1 MSVTD
6 DTELTPLTPESGVPP
21 ANGMPGEG
29 EANDAYKN
37 GAESLFLIQPK
48 SEGTRNGA
56 MAGFM
61 GGRCMAAD
69 VLVTEQLP

>member
-1 MSVTD
+1 MVT
-6 DTELTPLTPESGVPP
+6 LESGVPP
-21 ANGMPGEG
+21 QPMECPDEKQG

-56 MAGFM
+56 MAGLM